1 MNDILSIITT
11 VMRASSHRF
20 IGRLARDPE
29 IKFFESGKCVANTR
43 MAVNQLGAKQ
53 GDGKEPDW
61 FKLEV
66 WGDSAQGF
74 CDQFRKGDLVEV
86 VGRVKT
92 SRWTDRS
99 TGEERMEL
107 VVAVEEWRAVRP
119 AGAPPAAPAQAAA
132 PAAAWA
138 DALDDDDIPF

>member
-1 MNDILSIITT
+1 MSDLINIIAT

-29 IKFFESGKCVANTR
+29 ARYFESGKSVANTR

-66 WGDSAQGF
+66 WGDSAQEF

-132 PAAAWA
+132 PAPAE
-138 DALDDDDIPF
+138 DDDDIPF

>member
-29 IKFFESGKCVANTR
+29 LKFFESGKCVANTR

-53 GDGKEPDW
+53 GDDKEPDW
-61 FKLEV
+61 FKVEV
-66 WGDSAQGF
+66 WGDSAQEF
-74 CDQFRKGDLVEV
+74 CDKCRKGDLVEV
-86 VGRVKT
+86 VGRVKS

-99 TGEERMEL
+99 TGQERMEL
-107 VVAVEEWRAVRP
+107 VVSVQEWRAVRT
-119 AGAPPAAPAQAAA
+119 AGAPAAAPAQAAA
-132 PAAAWA
+132 PAPAE
-138 DALDDDDIPF
+138 DDDDIPF